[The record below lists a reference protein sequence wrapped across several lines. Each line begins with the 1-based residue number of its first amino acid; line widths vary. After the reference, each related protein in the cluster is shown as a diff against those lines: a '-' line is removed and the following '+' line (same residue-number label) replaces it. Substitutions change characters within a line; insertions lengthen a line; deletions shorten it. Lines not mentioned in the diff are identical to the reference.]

1 LDTSSPGWPPSELGG
16 IRRLRRSRL
25 RGHVHSSLDVDQ
37 ALGTPGRGV
46 ALSLALQHTLPGC
59 VVRAVRKVFRARPV
73 HPMRR
78 YAHRSWPDSL
88 RSVLRV
94 CTADPL
100 ASHLSLATALSR
112 FLVSTAHAARSV
124 LDASGTSS
132 RKYRRSDRYV
142 LADVPA
148 SRPSRAPCGPLPNP
162 TPHRAP
168 PLGFGHPCDG
178 LLPTVPRGRRRSLPQ
193 RSRDSPFEACPH
205 PDGYRFPGPCP
216 PAVPWW
222 RSSARCGSA
231 SGLRAPDEVP
241 RDPGSTRRCFLGI
254 ALQGLPL
261 AALAHGFCFPGP
273 SSSALCAL
281 PPCGLQHPALW
292 SLA

>member
-1 LDTSSPGWPPSELGG
+1 MAFGPSCEFAPLVPA
-16 IRRLRRSRL
+16 RVTFHSRL
-25 RGHVHSSLDVDQ
+25 
-37 ALGTPGRGV
+37 
-46 ALSLALQHTLPGC
+46 
-59 VVRAVRKVFRARPV
+59 
-73 HPMRR
+73 
-78 YAHRSWPDSL
+78 
-88 RSVLRV
+88 
-94 CTADPL
+94 
-100 ASHLSLATALSR
+100 ALSR
-112 FLVSTAHAARSV
+112 SCVSTAHAARSV
-124 LDASGTSS
+124 PGVSLESQ
-132 RKYRRSDRYV
+132 RE
-142 LADVPA
+142 
-148 SRPSRAPCGPLPNP
+148 PCGSHLAAPATCAGLAASAR
-162 TPHRAP
+162 RASAP
-168 PLGFGHPCDG
+168 SSPLGFVHPCDG
-178 LLPTVPRGRRRSLPQ
+178 LLPIVPRGRRRSLPQ

-241 RDPGSTRRCFLGI
+241 RGPGSTRRCFLGI